1 MRRVLAL
8 SLFLSLA
15 QTLALTPAL
24 SGPLATSL
32 RPQARPGAAEP
43 QVTLAAAPQP
53 GLAPRVSLRPLP
65 RPGAAAER
73 AEDLAVQV
81 SAPVARAN
89 TPSRDRKGSVCKNPA
104 IRGTPVEPVK
114 GRLKGCAIEAPVQV
128 TSVHGVTLHPAA
140 TLNCAAANALAQWV
154 EEGVQPAFRNQV
166 VQLNIADSYSC
177 RPRNNVRGNPV
188 SVHGKGEAIDIS
200 GFVLRSGKIL
210 TVAGDYGSQ
219 VKRAKK
225 AACGTFNTTLGPGSD
240 GYHEDHIHL
249 DVARHGGSPYCR

>member
-1 MRRVLAL
+1 MRRVLGLPLIL
-8 SLFLSLA
+8 S
-15 QTLALTPAL
+15 LALTPAL
-24 SGPLATSL
+24 AGPLTHSL
-32 RPQARPGAAEP
+32 RPQARPGATEP

-53 GLAPRVSLRPLP
+53 GLAPRLSLRPQP

-81 SAPVARAN
+81 AAPVARAT

-104 IRGTPVEPVK
+104 LRGAPVEPIK
-114 GRLKGCAIEAPVQV
+114 GRLRGCGIEAPVQV
-128 TSVHGVTLHPAA
+128 TSVQGVTLHPAA
-140 TLNCAAANALAQWV
+140 ILNCTAANALAQWV
-154 EEGVQPAFRNQV
+154 EEGLDPAFRGQV
-166 VQLNIADSYSC
+166 VQLNVADSYSC
-177 RPRNNVRGNPV
+177 RPRNNVRGNKV
-188 SVHGKGEAIDIS
+188 SVHGEGAAIDIS

-219 VKRAKK
+219 IKRAKK
-225 AACGTFNTTLGPGSD
+225 AACGTFTTTLGPGSD